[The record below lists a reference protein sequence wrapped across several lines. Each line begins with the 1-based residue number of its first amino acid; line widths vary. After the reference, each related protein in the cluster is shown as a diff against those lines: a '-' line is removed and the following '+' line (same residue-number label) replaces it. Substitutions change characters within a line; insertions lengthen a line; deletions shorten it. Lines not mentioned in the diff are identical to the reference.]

1 MPSDT
6 YILTISDAGVSVPSS
21 HASTHI
27 TGGSDVIPTATA
39 SASGLMSA
47 AIFTQH
53 GINTA
58 KVSNATHTGD
68 VTDAAGVLTV
78 NKING
83 VSLAG
88 LATGILKNTTS
99 TGAPSI
105 AVAADFPILN
115 QNTTGNAATAS
126 TASIANYANTAGS
139 ATTATTAGYATVAGS
154 VTSATSASTATL
166 ALTSDLAT
174 KATNVAGGAAGSLL
188 YQSATDTTAFA
199 SAGAVGQ
206 FLKSA
211 GSAAPIWS
219 AIDLT
224 TESSTS
230 GVLPISRG
238 GTGATTLTNGVIVK
252 NGTAF
257 SSVVAPT
264 GNIVGTTDTQTL
276 TNKTFGSGTVFSTA
290 LSAANGGTGQT
301 SYIVGDILV
310 ANTSSS
316 LSTLSGA
323 GTGNA
328 LISGGVGIAPS
339 YGKIGLTTHVSG
351 TLPVANGGT
360 GQTTLTGY
368 VKGTGT
374 TAMTASAT
382 VPAADIS
389 GTLLVANGGTGVTLS
404 TGTGENVL
412 STSPTLIT
420 PLLGI
425 PASGTLTNCTGLQ
438 LTTGVTGVLQVLNGG
453 TGVSNS
459 TGSGSLVLST
469 SPSLITPVLGTPSS
483 GSLTNCTNLP
493 LTAGVTGQLPIAN
506 GGTSSDGTAVSAIT
520 FDTLKFKTTGQ
531 TTSALTEGQ
540 ARWNSTDKTLD
551 LKMAGTDVVQ
561 QVGQELLMRVHAAQ
575 TITNGTI
582 VYISGSNAGLP
593 SVSKASAN
601 NINARKTL
609 AVATENIAS
618 GVDGYVTLNGLVRG
632 LDLSAYAAGQELW
645 LANNGLFTG
654 TEAAYPDYKVRIGY
668 VVVASDGNGVLYVA
682 PKFYENGYVNGT
694 GKIGYLTGA
703 GGAVTQL
710 TSKSTSVTLNKTTG
724 QITMH
729 NAGLTHDTTVSFTL
743 NNSKIEAGD
752 VLILNH
758 ISGGTNFGSY
768 LLNAR
773 TAAGSAIIDVRNI
786 VNTNT
791 TLSEAIVIA
800 FAVIKSVTT

>member
-47 AIFTQH
+47 AIFNQH
-53 GINTA
+53 VTNTA
-58 KVSNATHTGD
+58 KVENKIHTGD

-126 TASIANYANTAGS
+126 TALIANYANTAGS

-154 VTSATSASTATL
+154 VASATSASTATL
-166 ALTSDLAT
+166 AFTSDLAT

-264 GNIVGTTDTQTL
+264 GNIVGTSDTQTL

-360 GQTTLTGY
+360 GAATLTGY

-382 VPAADIS
+382 VPATEIS
-389 GTLLVANGGTGVTLS
+389 GTLSVGNGGTGVTLS
-404 TGTGENVL
+404 TGTGSNVL
-412 STSPTLIT
+412 STSPTLVT

-425 PASGTLTNCTGLQ
+425 PASGTLTNCTGLP

-459 TGSGSLVLST
+459 TGSGSVVLST

-493 LTAGVTGQLPIAN
+493 LTTGVTGQLPIAN

-582 VYISGSNAGLP
+582 VYISGSNEGLP
-593 SVSKASAN
+593 SVLKASAN

-618 GVDGYVTLNGLVRG
+618 GADGYVTLNGLVRG
-632 LDLSAYAAGQELW
+632 LDLSAYTAGQELW

-710 TSKSTSVTLNKTTG
+710 TSKSTSVTLDKTTG

-786 VNTNT
+786 VNANT

>member
-1 MPSDT
+1 MSP
-6 YILTISDAGVSVPSS
+6 TIFD
-21 HASTHI
+21 
-27 TGGSDVIPTATA
+27 
-39 SASGLMSA
+39 
-47 AIFTQH
+47 QH
-53 GINTA
+53 VTNTA
-58 KVSNATHTGD
+58 KVENKIHTGD

-126 TASIANYANTAGS
+126 TALIANYANTAGS

-154 VTSATSASTATL
+154 VASATSASTATL
-166 ALTSDLAT
+166 AFTSDLAT

-339 YGKIGLTTHVSG
+339 YGKIGLTTHVSE

-360 GQTTLTGY
+360 GAATLTGY

-382 VPAADIS
+382 VPATEIS
-389 GTLLVANGGTGVTLS
+389 GTLSVANGGTGVTLS
-404 TGTGENVL
+404 TGTGSNVL
-412 STSPTLIT
+412 STSPTLVT

-425 PASGTLTNCTGLQ
+425 PASGTLTNCTGLP

-459 TGSGSLVLST
+459 TGSGSVVLST

-493 LTAGVTGQLPIAN
+493 LTTGVTGQLPIAN

-582 VYISGSNAGLP
+582 VYISGSNEGLP
-593 SVSKASAN
+593 SVLKASAN

-618 GVDGYVTLNGLVRG
+618 GADGYVTLNGLVRG
-632 LDLSAYAAGQELW
+632 LDLSAYTAGQELW

-710 TSKSTSVTLNKTTG
+710 TSKSTSVTLDKTTG

-786 VNTNT
+786 VNANT

>member
-1 MPSDT
+1 
-6 YILTISDAGVSVPSS
+6 
-21 HASTHI
+21 
-27 TGGSDVIPTATA
+27 
-39 SASGLMSA
+39 MSA